1 MSQNLG
7 NATSVPLDNQCGA
20 YNVTVA
26 AAELNPNPFFNI
38 SEPLQ
43 RDTPLY
49 PVNTFSFVDAFIL
62 FCIQGLVFKPISSIL
77 KRHSPLYVMCRSRA
91 VKM

>member
-1 MSQNLG
+1 MG
-7 NATSVPLDNQCGA
+7 NATSVPLDDQCEA

-26 AAELNPNPFFNI
+26 AAQLNPTPLFFNI
-38 SEPLQ
+38 TEAPQ

-49 PVNTFSFVDAFIL
+49 PVNTFSFVNAFIL
-62 FCIQGLVFKPISSIL
+62 FCIQGLIFKPISSLL
-77 KRHSPLYVMCRSRA
+77 KRHSPLYVMCRSRV

>member
-1 MSQNLG
+1 MG
-7 NATSVPLDNQCGA
+7 NATSVPLDDQCGA

-26 AAELNPNPFFNI
+26 AAELNPTPFFNI
-38 SEPLQ
+38 TEALQ
-43 RDTPLY
+43 RDTPFY

-62 FCIQGLVFKPISSIL
+62 FCIQGLIFKPISSIL
-77 KRHSPLYVMCRSRA
+77 KRHSPLFVMCHSRV